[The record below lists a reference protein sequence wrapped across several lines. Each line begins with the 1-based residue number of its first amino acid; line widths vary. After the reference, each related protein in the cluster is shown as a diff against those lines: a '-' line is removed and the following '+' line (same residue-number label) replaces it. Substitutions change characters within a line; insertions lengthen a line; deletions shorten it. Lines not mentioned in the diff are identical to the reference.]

1 MRTRKH
7 EPEKPPFEDVGS
19 AAIRSLRGHLEL
31 DEDEAA
37 LGVYRQARQ
46 AISGWR
52 PPPREW
58 VELIQG
64 LIKSQLWNDAVEL
77 MQSYVEEV
85 EFPSD
90 RVRLKLGQLL
100 VQKQERPA
108 RALKV
113 LAQIPE
119 DSLPQTLE
127 ALRRQLIEQ
136 AEQLLADGVLE
147 LGDRGLNAG
156 RFVRKKPEMTP
167 ESG

>member
-1 MRTRKH
+1 MRTS
-7 EPEKPPFEDVGS
+7 KPGPGRVPFEDASS
-19 AAIRSLRGHLEL
+19 AAVRRLRGHLEL
-31 DEDEAA
+31 EEIEAA

-52 PPPREW
+52 PPPPEW
-58 VELIQG
+58 LELIQG
-64 LIKSQLWNDAVEL
+64 LIKNQCWNDAVVL
-77 MQSYVEEV
+77 MASYVEEV
-85 EFPSD
+85 EAPSA

-113 LAQIPE
+113 LAQISE
-119 DSLPQTLE
+119 GSLPLPLG

-147 LGDRGLNAG
+147 LGDE
-156 RFVRKKPEMTP
+156 V
-167 ESG
+167 

>member
-1 MRTRKH
+1 MRTS
-7 EPEKPPFEDVGS
+7 KPGPGRVPFEDANAS
-19 AAIRSLRGHLEL
+19 AIRSLRGHLEL
-31 DEDEAA
+31 DEIEAA

-52 PPPREW
+52 PPPPEW
-58 VELIQG
+58 LELIQG
-64 LIKSQLWNDAVEL
+64 LIKNQCWNDAVVL
-77 MQSYVEEV
+77 MTSYVEEV
-85 EFPSD
+85 EAPSA

-113 LAQIPE
+113 LAQISE
-119 DSLPQTLE
+119 GSLPLRLG

-147 LGDRGLNAG
+147 LGDE
-156 RFVRKKPEMTP
+156 V
-167 ESG
+167 